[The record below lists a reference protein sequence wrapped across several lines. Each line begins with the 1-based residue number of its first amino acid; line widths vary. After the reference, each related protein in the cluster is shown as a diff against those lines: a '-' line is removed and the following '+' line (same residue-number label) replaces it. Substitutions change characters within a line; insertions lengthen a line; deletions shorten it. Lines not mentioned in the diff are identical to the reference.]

1 MTAAQLLLPPVDKIA
16 ENLGVMKPV
25 QEERTDTHTVFKK
38 NQKPTTYKTSP
49 DSKKKVETRPSG
61 NCSSY
66 WVSKRYTKQGPV
78 CYNTCREETSCS
90 NNR

>member
-1 MTAAQLLLPPVDKIA
+1 MTAAQLLLPPIDKIA
-16 ENLGVMKPV
+16 ENVGILKPA

-38 NQKPTTYKTSP
+38 GEAPTTYKSNTTR
-49 DSKKKVETRPSG
+49 KKNTKTRPSG

-66 WVSKRYTKQGPV
+66 WVSKRFTKQGPI